1 MYFFYDLLNDI
12 MLLGILAL
20 GFCLVYAVALI
31 VLELPRLV
39 FAPSR
44 RLMDPVIRAASA
56 LGGMRM
62 KYFFNRTTHGHRGA

>member
-20 GFCLVYAVALI
+20 GFCLVCAVVLI

-44 RLMDPVIRAASA
+44 RLMDPMIRTVSA
-56 LGGMRM
+56 VGGLRM
-62 KYFFNRTTHGHRGA
+62 KSFFDRTTHGHRGA